1 MVYYSNNL
9 TLFSSEIDPRR
20 NLFIDDIEQYL
31 SSLTDSS
38 TFDDFKRFTPS
49 ETVSVR
55 IACDDSYPAVSHSL
69 YQRFNYCR
77 VTYSS
82 AYADF
87 AWYYFVTSI
96 EMVADGTLAISL
108 QLDALNTFR
117 NWKGALTD
125 RTFVTR
131 QLVNRWDES
140 GKPDNVFTAEDI
152 TGEIIKESEY
162 QVASSPCYLIYRN
175 SLDDESGEP
184 ALYVTKDAGI
194 KIHDHI
200 RFEGTF
206 VDSKANSGSV
216 CYKIKVTSPTSVSA
230 YMPIISGAVS
240 LNATLGEGTF
250 YVGLVGNGTNGAG
263 SLFICQA
270 DGTIAKSSPTAAS
283 RISGAWLEI
292 SGVFEAQ
299 CSASVSFLYQVGQ
312 YETYSFTDKTV
323 SSAYSAKLSDVD
335 RTSSDI
341 VKIIQA
347 PFTPELSDFGEF
359 EYRGEEIFLRFSDIE
374 SQLRYSTKV
383 KLDELIASKPS
394 IWKKSQ
400 ALLSDPKMLSSAFS
414 YYKIV
419 YDSYSATVSLDN
431 ILADSSYF
439 TAEWIG
445 SSSMSSSS
453 VVMLH
458 AWDSTDAE
466 IGFANYKED
475 YPMMLSSDRNNE
487 IPIYSVEWLNYL
499 RNGYNYDKK
508 SNAMSIATSVLSTV
522 GSLVMGVATI
532 ATGGASAAATIPAA
546 VGMAGAAVSGWTST
560 ASTINS
566 QLAKETQMK
575 NQSFS
580 VSSVNDL
587 SLFKAYGNATVKVEW
602 WCPREDYKRRL
613 GQLFF
618 YRGYAVNEQYE
629 PSLDIRTSFDYIEC
643 VPSWSGSFIQRTP
656 PQFISLLND
665 RLAQGVTIIHHCEN
679 AWDIAQEKGN
689 LEK

>member
-31 SSLTDSS
+31 ASLSS
-38 TFDDFKRFTPS
+38 TVTLDDFKRFTPS

-55 IACDDSYPAVSHSL
+55 VSVTDAQMAFGAYLTSRWNYARVLYEDDSLKNSFS
-69 YQRFNYCR
+69 
-77 VTYSS
+77 
-82 AYADF
+82 
-87 AWYYFVTSI
+87 WYYFVTSI
-96 EMVADGTLAISL
+96 EMVADGTLSISL

-131 QLVNRWDES
+131 QLVNRWDEN
-140 GKPDNVFTAEDI
+140 GKPDNVFTPEDI
-152 TGEIIKESEY
+152 SGEIIKEEEY
-162 QVASSPCYLIYRN
+162 QIAPKRGYLIY
-175 SLDDESGEP
+175 
-184 ALYVTKDAGI
+184 
-194 KIHDHI
+194 
-200 RFEGTF
+200 
-206 VDSKANSGSV
+206 DSKTGTESKPCLRCAAAEGMPFKNDIFVGASIWDANKTVMPSIAIHLIGTGKKKITIGYSTDSSKTKTLTTYLDCYVGHVYSTMHIGVFVSPGNSQAPIWSEDNPLVGCYIKSLSVKGEFTAKICSCSMGSDM
-216 CYKIKVTSPTSVSA
+216 SA
-230 YMPIISGAVS
+230 LTFSDEES
-240 LNATLGEGTF
+240 LN
-250 YVGLVGNGTNGAG
+250 
-263 SLFICQA
+263 S
-270 DGTIAKSSPTAAS
+270 KS
-283 RISGAWLEI
+283 ISEI
-292 SGVFEAQ
+292 
-299 CSASVSFLYQVGQ
+299 
-312 YETYSFTDKTV
+312 
-323 SSAYSAKLSDVD
+323 D
-335 RTSSDI
+335 RTSSSL
-341 VKIIQA
+341 VKIVEI
-347 PFTPELSDFGEF
+347 PFLPDVSGQGTFTWDGNGKNL
-359 EYRGEEIFLRFSDIE
+359 YFSDIE

-383 KLDELIASKPS
+383 KLDNLITSKPS

-400 ALLSDPKMLSSAFS
+400 ALLSDPKMLSSPFS

-419 YDSYSATVSLDN
+419 YDSYSLTISLDN

-445 SSSMSSSS
+445 SATMSSSS
-453 VVMLH
+453 IVRLH
-458 AWDSTDAE
+458 AWDSTGAE
-466 IGFANYKED
+466 IGFANAKED
-475 YPMMLSSDRNNE
+475 YPFMLSSDRNNE
-487 IPIYSVEWLNYL
+487 IPLYSSEWLNYL
-499 RNGYNYDKK
+499 RNGYNFDKK

-602 WCPREDYKRRL
+602 WTPREDYKRRL

-618 YRGYAVNEQYE
+618 YRGYAVNEMKE
-629 PSLDIRTSFDYIEC
+629 PSVDVRTSFDYIEC

-665 RLAQGVTIIHHCEN
+665 RLAQGVTIIHHYDD